1 MAKAKQQKQQRVP
14 GAMVAG
20 VLLRGIAD
28 VQFDRLV
35 SGDGEVPIEQKM
47 YINERDELYLPASNV
62 LAFFYSSQYQSCV
75 KMFWPSLRT
84 QGKVLQQARATIFA
98 DPLEI
103 PFTRGGRPIKFG
115 GFKKTKG
122 GKMYDDKADI
132 WVDESLPRVKGAVVP
147 DMNKKR
153 PTLRKPWEL
162 AFKLTVCEVEGSDIK
177 MSLMQNWLTRGGVM
191 IGIGTHRPVYGRFVV
206 KRFEVE

>member
-1 MAKAKQQKQQRVP
+1 MAKKQRGETRAP

-35 SGDGEVPIEQKM
+35 GGEGEVPIEQKM
-47 YINERDELYLPASNV
+47 YLNERGELYLPAPNL
-62 LAFFYSSQYQSCV
+62 LAFFYSSQYQSCA
-75 KMFWPSLRT
+75 KMFWTNTKT
-84 QGKVLQQARATIFA
+84 QGKVIQQARATIFA

-103 PFTRGGRPIKFG
+103 PFTRGGKPVTFG
-115 GFKKTKG
+115 GFKKSKG
-122 GKMYDDKADI
+122 GKLYDDKADI

-162 AFKLTVCEVEGSDIK
+162 GFELTVCEVEGSDIT
-177 MSLMQNWLTRGGVM
+177 MSLVENWLRRGGVM
-191 IGIGTHRPVYGRFVV
+191 IGVGTHRPVYGRFVV
-206 KRFEVE
+206 ERFEVE